1 MVFDFCDG
9 GAEDEIT
16 RARNEGAFADW
27 EFLPTPL
34 NGTTDRD
41 QSVVLFGERLAS
53 PVIIGPTG
61 LSGMLWPRGEVA
73 AARAAAAAGTAYI
86 MSHGSTV
93 TIEELAKEV
102 PGRPGS
108 RTSCT
113 ATAGSRARSRSGR
126 RLRATRPWS

>member
-16 RARNEGAFADW
+16 RARNETAFADW
-27 EFLPTPL
+27 EFLPAPL
-34 NGTTDRD
+34 NGTSSRD
-41 QSVVLFGERLAS
+41 QSIELFGERLAL

-73 AARAAAAAGTAYI
+73 AACAAATAGTIYV

-93 TIEELAKEV
+93 SIERLASAA
-102 PGRPGS
+102 PGP
-108 RTSCT
+108 
-113 ATAGSRARSRSGR
+113 
-126 RLRATRPWS
+126 LWF